1 MKRPNSRVTLFR
13 SSKMNSQ
20 SEWVEVKPPSQVQLW
35 VSPFTSKPPSGL
47 YILSV
52 FPTDLF

>member
-20 SEWVEVKPPSQVQLW
+20 SEWVEAKPPSQVQLW
-35 VSPFTSKPPSGL
+35 VSPFTSRPLSGL